1 MIKDIEYL
9 IKNFLFSESFLLE
22 RRLRRSIEKNYEKEL
37 NITQRFSDRNKDAV
51 DIGVYRGIYS
61 YKLSQEFNHVHSFE
75 PNSFIFPFLKKNLTK
90 IIRNISLYNYA
101 LSNLT
106 GSTELRIPIRSKAF
120 FKSNYEELYRLGA
133 ASIHTNNRF
142 DKFHS
147 MKVEKKKLDD
157 ILLDKK
163 IGFIKIDVEG
173 HEKEVIEGA
182 KNIIKKNRPVLLV
195 EIEERHSKNTVNDTI
210 NYINKFGYVS
220 FYLSENKLLET
231 KNLSNDDTIN
241 NFIFISQ

>member
-9 IKNFLFSESFLLE
+9 IKNLLFSESFLLQ

-37 NITQRFSDRNKDAV
+37 NIIQRFSDRNKDAV

-75 PNSFIFPFLKKNLTK
+75 PNLLIFPFLKKNLTK
-90 IIRNISLYNYA
+90 IIKNISLYNYA
-101 LSNLT
+101 LSNLN
-106 GSTELRIPIRSKAF
+106 GSTKLRIPIRSKAF

-133 ASIHTNNRF
+133 ASIHTNNTF

-157 ILLDKK
+157 IILDKK

-195 EIEERHSKNTVNDTI
+195 EIEERHSKNKVNDTI

-231 KNLSNDDTIN
+231 KNLSNDDKIN

>member
-1 MIKDIEYL
+1 
-9 IKNFLFSESFLLE
+9 
-22 RRLRRSIEKNYEKEL
+22 
-37 NITQRFSDRNKDAV
+37 
-51 DIGVYRGIYS
+51 
-61 YKLSQEFNHVHSFE
+61 
-75 PNSFIFPFLKKNLTK
+75 
-90 IIRNISLYNYA
+90 
-101 LSNLT
+101 
-106 GSTELRIPIRSKAF
+106 
-120 FKSNYEELYRLGA
+120 
-133 ASIHTNNRF
+133 
-142 DKFHS
+142 